1 MAVENDDV
9 PASNEA
15 NNSNEDKSLDHS
27 TGKPRTTKKVPHYLR
42 VSTGS
47 CHDACKHGITHNKP
61 IRPERRRMSAPLPHG
76 KKTVKI
82 EIYVDKKV
90 QKAVQS
96 NDLALPSA
104 KESAPANN
112 KLMRNLQSSRKS
124 PVHDSSKVAKLEA
137 RSSIKSSSPDA
148 PKVVKK
154 VVPSSGKSSL
164 PNALKISKH
173 EVASTAKKPVSSN
186 RIPLNPRERNVSEGP
201 LKLNSWA
208 KKPSPSTNTM
218 KISKPE
224 VASAAKKSVSSK
236 RTSINFEERN
246 GSVGS
251 PKPNGRGEKP
261 SSSLSSLRLRSK
273 QTSETKSGANL
284 RTSRV
289 AVVKT
294 QAPSAASLSLR
305 TSKVEVKKLLHPTTA
320 GGGPKE
326 QNRRGLAFVKNQM
339 LAKVAE
345 PKELADEKVEEKT
358 VHMIETEDN
367 PSTAPDTGLLIQSP
381 SPLSPESLNSSS
393 QGNSLSFTSRE
404 VDDRCELDSEYTDS
418 DAEGSVSNYNSSGD
432 SKAADS
438 LKDGKEL
445 THDSEGRDPASLK
458 LKFRKAKVV
467 EQQSETNIPR
477 RLRFRK
483 GRTLGDKQDTNGRA
497 HRNSYKERAAECNKK
512 EAEIGVAKVNLKH
525 QEMETK
531 KDEQV
536 SYNNVIEET
545 ASKLVEKRKS
555 KVKALVGAFETVI
568 SLQERKPSAAADR

>member
-15 NNSNEDKSLDHS
+15 NNSNEEKSLDHFA
-27 TGKPRTTKKVPHYLR
+27 GKPRTTKKVPHYLR
-42 VSTGS
+42 ASTGS

-61 IRPERRRMSAPLPHG
+61 TRPERRRMSAPLPHG

-96 NDLALPSA
+96 NDLVLPSA
-104 KESAPANN
+104 KESAPANS
-112 KLMRNLQSSRKS
+112 KLIRNIQSSRKS
-124 PVHDSSKVAKLEA
+124 PVHDSSKVVKLEA
-137 RSSIKSSSPDA
+137 RSSTKSSSPDA
-148 PKVVKK
+148 PKGVKK
-154 VVPSSGKSSL
+154 VVPSLGKSSL
-164 PNALKISKH
+164 PNTLKISKH
-173 EVASTAKKPVSSN
+173 EVASTAKKPGSSN

-201 LKLNSWA
+201 PNSWA
-208 KKPSPSTNTM
+208 KKPSSSSTTM

-224 VASAAKKSVSSK
+224 VASAAKKSVSLK
-236 RTSINFEERN
+236 QTSINFEGRN
-246 GSVGS
+246 GSIG
-251 PKPNGRGEKP
+251 PLNPNSRGETP
-261 SSSLSSLRLRSK
+261 SSSLGSLRLRSK
-273 QTSETKSGANL
+273 QTSETKVGDNL

-294 QAPSAASLSLR
+294 VALSAASLSLR
-305 TSKVEVKKLLHPTTA
+305 TSKVEVKKLLHPSTA
-320 GGGPKE
+320 GRGPKE
-326 QNRRGLAFVKNQM
+326 QNRRSQAFVKNQM
-339 LAKVAE
+339 LADVAE

-358 VHMIETEDN
+358 VHMIETEDH
-367 PSTAPDTGLLIQSP
+367 PSTASDTGLLIQPP

-404 VDDRCELDSEYTDS
+404 VDDQCELDSEYTDS
-418 DAEGSVSNYNSSGD
+418 EAEGSVSNYNSSGD

-438 LKDGKEL
+438 LKEGKEL
-445 THDSEGRDPASLK
+445 IHDSEGRDPASLK
-458 LKFRKAKVV
+458 LKFRKGKVV
-467 EQQSETNIPR
+467 EHQSETNIPR
-477 RLRFRK
+477 RLRFGQ
-483 GRTLGDKQDTNGRA
+483 GRTLGDNQDTNSGA
-497 HRNSYKERAAECNKK
+497 QRNSYKKRAADYNKK
-512 EAEIGVAKVNLKH
+512 EAETGVAKVVLKH